1 MRVQAGQLGLPTAME
16 LPNAAALSLNTVAPR
31 ATAIP

>member
-16 LPNAAALSLNTVAPR
+16 FPNAAALPLNTVAPR